1 MACKNRNSV
10 KAANVIII
18 YSETSKRKTL
28 KSLEPK
34 NGEALMSPT
43 ELSEH
48 EQSKALPKP
57 TEQHLLAEPEHKGS
71 SARTLIVILIVLAAV
86 GGAVWKIRQNASEQT
101 TQGNRQA
108 AAADRPIPVTTA
120 LVQQK
125 TMPIYLTALGTV
137 TAYNT
142 VTIKSR
148 VDGQLIQVPVREGQ
162 AVKKGQLLAQI
173 DPAPYAATLAQ
184 AEGTLVKDQAMAA
197 NAQAEAARYTALFQ
211 AGVVSKESQQTQV
224 SGAGQAAG
232 SIAADEAAIQS
243 AKVNLAYTKITSP
256 IDGVMGLRL
265 VDPGNIVHASDAS
278 GLMVVTQLQ
287 PIAVIFTLPE
297 DQLPQVQD
305 VMKAGKTLTVEA
317 YDRSNATHLATGKLL
332 TLDNQIDT
340 TTGTVKA
347 KAVFDNKDKELFPNQ
362 FVNVRLILQ
371 DRPDAI
377 VVPSAALQTGSQ
389 GSFVFVVKPGLPPAN
404 PDAPA
409 GSGGA
414 GGGRRRAGGGGA
426 GGGGSTKAGGGQ
438 GEAAAPPAAPF
449 YVEARPVTV
458 DVTEGAQVILSKG
471 VTTGEQVVIDGQEK
485 LKNLSRVSPK
495 DANAPAGGGRGRGGR
510 GAGAGGVA
518 PGGGVTPNTTPTPN
532 AAPGGAAP
540 NGAAPGGPNGG
551 HRRSGG
557 GNTGAAGNSNGGVQP

>member
-1 MACKNRNSV
+1 
-10 KAANVIII
+10 
-18 YSETSKRKTL
+18 
-28 KSLEPK
+28 
-34 NGEALMSPT
+34 MSPT

-57 TEQHLLAEPEHKGS
+57 TEQHLLAEPEEHKGS
-71 SARTLIVILIVLAAV
+71 PARTIIVVLVVLAAV

-101 TQGNRQA
+101 TQGSRQA

-120 LVQQK
+120 LVQLK

-173 DPAPYAATLAQ
+173 DPAPYAAAVAQ
-184 AEGTLVKDQAMAA
+184 AEGTLVKDQATAA
-197 NAQAEAARYTALFQ
+197 NAQAEAARYTALLE

-224 SGAGQAAG
+224 SSAGQAAG
-232 SIAADEAAIQS
+232 SIASDQAAIQA

-256 IDGVMGLRL
+256 IDGVVGLRQ
-265 VDPGNIVHASDAS
+265 VDPGNIVHASDAA
-278 GLMVVTQLQ
+278 GLLVVTQLQ

-347 KAVFDNKDKELFPNQ
+347 KAVFDNKDKALFPNQ

-371 DRPDAI
+371 DRPNAI

-389 GSFVFVVKPGLPPAN
+389 GSFVFVVKPGMPPAN

-409 GSGGA
+409 GGGG
-414 GGGRRRAGGGGA
+414 GGGRRRAAGA
-426 GGGGSTKAGGGQ
+426 GGSTKAGGQG
-438 GEAAAPPAAPF
+438 GEAATPPAAPF

-458 DVTEGAQVILSKG
+458 DVTEGTQIILSKG
-471 VTTGEQVVIDGQEK
+471 VTSGEQVVIDGQEK

-495 DANAPAGGGRGRGGR
+495 DANAPAGGGRRGGR
-510 GAGAGGVA
+510 GGAGGVA
-518 PGGGVTPNTTPTPN
+518 PSSGVTPNGTPTPTQ
-532 AAPGGAAP
+532 AP
-540 NGAAPGGPNGG
+540 NGSTPSGTAPAGGPNGG
-551 HRRSGG
+551 HRRGG
-557 GNTGAAGNSNGGVQP
+557 GGGSGNTGAAGNNGGGVQP